1 MLKSQKKEKWY
12 RKLRHKY
19 RLVIFHDE
27 TFEEKLSFR
36 LSRLNVFVLL
46 VSLSVFLIV
55 VTTYIIAFTSLRE
68 YIPGYTD
75 ITLNSRIYEVA
86 RRADSL
92 ERVFAQK
99 EIYINNIKRIVE
111 GYDAESD
118 SLEAITNANL
128 MRTSAIDTIRMTKS
142 EEDSLLRIE
151 FESAE
156 RYNLYGQGNILPE
169 SRRRTMQTA
178 NFFVPLKGL
187 ITNTFDVQKKH
198 FGVDVVSN
206 VNEAIKAVLEGTV
219 VFANWTPDN
228 GYIIGIQ
235 HAGNFL
241 SIYKHNSVLLKS
253 EGDLVKAGEVIA
265 IVGDSGELSSGPH
278 LHFELWFNG
287 LPINPE
293 EYISFN

>member
-142 EEDSLLRIE
+142 EEDSLLRLE

>member
-75 ITLNSRIYEVA
+75 ITMNSRIYEVA

-142 EEDSLLRIE
+142 EEDSLLRLE